1 MGLSVRF
8 ADTEETNRKEKML
21 KLLIVLVLFSHPMCH
36 ADDDK
41 PHHLL
46 ECPDDIVRLALQ
58 RFVGTTS
65 ELQRDAIRCQIEDQ
79 FDCDLD

>member
-1 MGLSVRF
+1 
-8 ADTEETNRKEKML
+8 ML
-21 KLLIVLVLFSHPMCH
+21 KLLTVLVLLSPHMCH
-36 ADDDK
+36 ADDDDK